1 MRLLII
7 GGTVFL
13 GRHLV
18 ESALRRGHQLTL
30 FNRGQHNPDLF
41 PQVEKIHG
49 DRDGGLDALAGGR
62 WEAVID
68 TCGYVPRVVR
78 TSAESLADR
87 VEHYTF
93 ISTISVY
100 AEPLTPGAD
109 ESAPVGRLVDESV
122 EQITGE
128 TYGPLKA
135 LCEQAVEQTL
145 PGRSLII
152 RPGLIVGPHDPS
164 DRFTYW
170 PGRVARGGEVL
181 APSGP
186 ERLSQ
191 IIDARDLADWTL
203 AMVVRRATGTYN
215 ATGPAEPL
223 TLGRLLQTCR
233 EVSGSDASFTWVSDE
248 FLTENGVTPYTE
260 LPLWLPIQYAAWEMV
275 SIQKALEAGL
285 KFRPLAQ
292 TVRDTLEWERTRP
305 ADTPRRNGLPAERE
319 TAILKLWNS
328 KLQSDSEN

>member
-18 ESALRRGHQLTL
+18 ESALRRGHEVTL

-41 PQVEKIHG
+41 LEVEKIHG
-49 DRDGGLDALAGGR
+49 DRDGGLAALGSR
-62 WEAVID
+62 QWDAVID
-68 TCGYVPRVVR
+68 TCGYLPRVVR
-78 TSAESLADR
+78 ASAEYLTGS

-100 AEPLTPGAD
+100 ADPPKPGMK
-109 ESAPVGRLVDESV
+109 ESAPVGKLADESV
-122 EQITGE
+122 EEISGA

-135 LCEQAVEQTL
+135 LCEQAVEEVL

-170 PGRVARGGEVL
+170 PVRVARGGEVL

-186 ERLSQ
+186 ERQTQ
-191 IIDARDLADWTL
+191 IIDVRDLADWTL
-203 AMVVRRATGTYN
+203 EMVERRTTGIFN
-215 ATGPAEPL
+215 ATGPATPL
-223 TLGRLLQTCR
+223 TLGSLLTICR
-233 EVSGSDASFTWVSDE
+233 EVSGSEASFTWVSDE
-248 FLTENGVTPYTE
+248 FLIENGVTPYTE
-260 LPLWLPIQYAAWEMV
+260 LPLWMPIEEAAWEMV
-275 SIQKALEAGL
+275 SIQKALKTGL
-285 KFRPLAQ
+285 KLHLLEQ
-292 TVRDTLEWERTRP
+292 TVRETLEWDHKRP
-305 ADTPRRNGLPAERE
+305 G
-319 TAILKLWNS
+319 
-328 KLQSDSEN
+328 

>member
-1 MRLLII
+1 MLCKTAMRLLII
-7 GGTVFL
+7 GGTIFL

-18 ESALRRGHQLTL
+18 DAALHRGHRVTL

-41 PQVEKIHG
+41 PGVEKIHG
-49 DRDGGLDALAGGR
+49 DRDGSLEALAGGR

-78 TSAESLADR
+78 TSADQLGGK

-100 AEPLTPGAD
+100 AEPLLPGTD
-109 ESAPVGRLVDESV
+109 EDAAVGKLEV
-122 EQITGE
+122 ETLELISGE

-135 LCEQAVEQTL
+135 LCEQAVEQAL
-145 PGRSLII
+145 PGRSLVI

-170 PGRVARGGEVL
+170 PSRVARGGELL
-181 APSGP
+181 APSGS
-186 ERLSQ
+186 ERLVQ
-191 IIDARDLADWTL
+191 VIDGRDLADWTL
-203 AMVVRRATGTYN
+203 KMVEHRATGTYN
-215 ATGPAEPL
+215 ATGPASPL
-223 TLGRLLQTCR
+223 TFGKLLHTCK

-248 FLTENGVTPYTE
+248 FLTRNGVTPYTE
-260 LPLWLPIQYAAWEMV
+260 LPLWLPIQDAAWEMV

-285 KFRPLAQ
+285 EFRPLAQ
-292 TVRDTLEWERTRP
+292 TVRDTLEWDRARP
-305 ADTPRRNGLPAERE
+305 ADAPRRNGLSRERE
-319 TAILKLWNS
+319 GELLELWNVS
-328 KLQSDSEN
+328 